1 MNQERQLVRGHRVI
15 LLLDYKYYCTNPIL
29 NKVTRDRV
37 FTPDLR
43 KKYADELADLRLNNR
58 EV

>member
-15 LLLDYKYYCTNPIL
+15 LLLDYEYYCTNPIL

-43 KKYADELADLRLNNR
+43 KKYADELADLRLK
-58 EV
+58 

>member
-15 LLLDYKYYCTNPIL
+15 LLLDHEYYCANLIL

-37 FTPDLR
+37 FTPDLH
-43 KKYADELADLRLNNR
+43 KKYADELADLRLK
-58 EV
+58 

>member
-15 LLLDYKYYCTNPIL
+15 LLLDYEYYCTNPIL

>member
-15 LLLDYKYYCTNPIL
+15 LLLDHEYYCANLIL